1 MHKARTISEHVHK
14 VKSRTG
20 SAPKSATIHI
30 FEPAGLT
37 FSSRN
42 LRQSSPEKLDEIAG
56 STSPLRSQEGTCI
69 QSTKKALSVARSPP
83 VATVRKAAAGR
94 TCRCGEPGSMYLY
107 SLERNG
113 RGDVNAAHAVKLDLQ
128 LQVGRNLC
136 RQSNV
141 VASQNCSRTLDV
153 ASNLVDTQLKSRR
166 IVLCDSLGCLRY
178 PCQP

>member
-1 MHKARTISEHVHK
+1 MRIQKGRKALSHVIEDSQAVQSMHKARTISEHVHK

-69 QSTKKALSVARSPP
+69 QSTKKALSVARSPRLRP
-83 VATVRKAAAGR
+83 FERPQQEEPAAAESR
-94 TCRCGEPGSMYLY
+94 VVCTYTHS
-107 SLERNG
+107 S
-113 RGDVNAAHAVKLDLQ
+113 VT
-128 LQVGRNLC
+128 VG
-136 RQSNV
+136 V
-141 VASQNCSRTLDV
+141 T
-153 ASNLVDTQLKSRR
+153 
-166 IVLCDSLGCLRY
+166 
-178 PCQP
+178 